1 MDRLQGRWSWW
12 LFFCLTFMA
21 GCSTD
26 AETEEEPVVKNFYE
40 LAQAH
45 TAYMGVTNG
54 KPATEPEQ
62 LKQQLVYLHE
72 AELGRPPEEVLV
84 SPRDGLPIVVIL
96 GVDFNS
102 DAKSTIWAYEQKGV
116 DGKRYVM
123 MLSRDVSLIS
133 DEEFKSATFAK
144 GHKPEKT

>member
-1 MDRLQGRWSWW
+1 VPCL
-12 LFFCLTFMA
+12 LFVF
-21 GCSTD
+21 GCSTEVKTD
-26 AETEEEPVVKNFYE
+26 EEPVVKNLYE

-54 KPATEPEQ
+54 RPATEPEQ
-62 LKQQLVYLHE
+62 LKQQLVYIHD
-72 AELGRPPEEVLV
+72 AGLGRAPDEVLI

-96 GVDFNS
+96 GVDFDS
-102 DAKSTIWAYEQKGV
+102 VQKSTIWAYEQKGV

-123 MLSRDVSLIS
+123 TLSRDVALMS
-133 DEEFKSATFAK
+133 DDEFARANFAK